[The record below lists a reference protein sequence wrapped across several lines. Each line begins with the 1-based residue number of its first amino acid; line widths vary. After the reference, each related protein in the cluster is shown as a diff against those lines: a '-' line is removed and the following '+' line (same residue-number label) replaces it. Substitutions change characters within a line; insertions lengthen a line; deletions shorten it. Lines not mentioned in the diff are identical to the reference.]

1 MKTAPPKDTAFLA
14 GTAALGMLTG
24 LVLGLLAAVC
34 GLVVFNANPSF
45 PRLVFGGG
53 AIGAAIG
60 LVYPGIA
67 WHLIEGTVHFLF
79 GILGVAVAEESIAPS
94 HDAPLWLKVL
104 LWLGVAVG
112 LLPAFL

>member
-1 MKTAPPKDTAFLA
+1 MKTAPPKDTAFRV

-34 GLVVFNANPSF
+34 AVVVFNAHPSF
-45 PRLVFGGG
+45 PRLVFGCG
-53 AIGAAIG
+53 AIGAMIG
-60 LVYPGIA
+60 LVYPGTA

-79 GILGVAVAEESIAPS
+79 GLIGVTAAEQSVAPS
-94 HDAPLWLKVL
+94 HNAPLWLKVV

-112 LLPAFL
+112 LLLVFL